1 MPPELQFGVRRRD
14 SSTSSEMSSV
24 KDTKVK
30 VKPSTPSVP
39 ESDRMPPLFD
49 ERWSRQSSITVYS
62 EKFSAETANAVS
74 IDAANKL
81 KTLNIDKDKLKSLG
95 KRPKRH
101 KARSEMLIDIKSK
114 LRTVTVEMPKS
125 SFGNIRKRVFS
136 DTSTV
141 SDTTQPLPR
150 VKVVKSVSTPVSI
163 ETTEE
168 RSLTPSSTSSLL
180 GVPTHVLQRSKSF
193 SGQGSLLRDKPY
205 TRAMSICQ
213 ERPLVLCDSR
223 SLTCL
228 SPSPPILRYKSECHV
243 DYVPKPRRSEV
254 QVFFR
259 AGGLAPLED
268 ARDQKVTGVLIG
280 LQSRCRGYLAR
291 QKLKKLKLQH
301 LAITCVQRNVKKY
314 VAIKEWPWWR
324 LYTKIQPLLDVHRT
338 EEELKEREVELEQLK
353 AKYEK
358 ADKERNDFRQV
369 AEKLQAKL
377 SEISVDLAEEHT
389 TSSKATELLESETV
403 GRIQMEREL
412 KEMSSKYHALQKKLE
427 RTEMDLMQTNM
438 MLTSLD
444 AELDEDDVDGDIYKE
459 RYERTRREME
469 FLRKRLEQE
478 KEEEA
483 EKFESSKKHLE
494 RKLAEAGEETEDQ
507 RRQVANLKRKS
518 HRLTQDMQDMKLHLE
533 EQLGRNSELEKK
545 QRK

>member
-1 MPPELQFGVRRRD
+1 MAVWCSQISGCVVLTDQWLCGAHRSVAVWCSQISGCVVLTDQWLCGAHRSVAVWCSQISGCVVLTGQTLLLRFVRSQEGRNENCDGFGFGSSTLKRLRRFRGSIFLFMFTSGAICWCQMPPELQFGVRRRD

-49 ERWSRQSSITVYS
+49 ERWSRQSSITIYS

-228 SPSPPILRYKSECHV
+228 SLSPPILRYKSECHV

-254 QVFFR
+254 QVS
-259 AGGLAPLED
+259 
-268 ARDQKVTGVLIG
+268 RDVVVSMT
-280 LQSRCRGYLAR
+280 
-291 QKLKKLKLQH
+291 
-301 LAITCVQRNVKKY
+301 
-314 VAIKEWPWWR
+314 
-324 LYTKIQPLLDVHRT
+324 
-338 EEELKEREVELEQLK
+338 
-353 AKYEK
+353 
-358 ADKERNDFRQV
+358 
-369 AEKLQAKL
+369 
-377 SEISVDLAEEHT
+377 SVDRFI
-389 TSSKATELLESETV
+389 LLLF
-403 GRIQMEREL
+403 Q
-412 KEMSSKYHALQKKLE
+412 
-427 RTEMDLMQTNM
+427 
-438 MLTSLD
+438 
-444 AELDEDDVDGDIYKE
+444 
-459 RYERTRREME
+459 
-469 FLRKRLEQE
+469 
-478 KEEEA
+478 
-483 EKFESSKKHLE
+483 
-494 RKLAEAGEETEDQ
+494 
-507 RRQVANLKRKS
+507 
-518 HRLTQDMQDMKLHLE
+518 
-533 EQLGRNSELEKK
+533 
-545 QRK
+545 